1 MVFDSGLEGEE
12 MYPLSHQQALNLGKM
27 VLVVSFL
34 PESDGKRL
42 HPHAPF
48 SPLCVY
54 VGPDE
59 PGKQTIGNL
68 NGSFMR
74 MFYTTA
80 LVRNLQ

>member
-1 MVFDSGLEGEE
+1 MH
-12 MYPLSHQQALNLGKM
+12 PLSHQQALNLGKM

-48 SPLCVY
+48 PLCVY
-54 VGPDE
+54 MLVLMSQE
-59 PGKQTIGNL
+59 NKQLENL